1 MIQFNSKVIEMQV
14 KVGISMRHVHLKEE
28 TYKKLFGNKP
38 IEKLR
43 DLSQK
48 GQFASKDVVT
58 IQNKDRKIENVRV
71 LGPFRKYDQVEISKT
86 DAYTLKLEPP
96 VRTSG
101 DLKSSSR
108 ITIIGPNSSVTLE
121 EGCIIANRHIHI
133 NPEEI
138 KKYNLENIKKVKIK
152 VDGEKKAILEN
163 VYLKIDESFNLEL
176 HLDSDDGNATLL
188 KTGDTVEVI
197 REEE

>member
-1 MIQFNSKVIEMQV
+1 
-14 KVGISMRHVHLKEE
+14 MRHVHLKEE